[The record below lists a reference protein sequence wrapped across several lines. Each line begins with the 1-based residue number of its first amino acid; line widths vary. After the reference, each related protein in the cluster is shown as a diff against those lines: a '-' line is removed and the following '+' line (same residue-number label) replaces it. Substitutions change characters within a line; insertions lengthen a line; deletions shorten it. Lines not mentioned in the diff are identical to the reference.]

1 MHAIESFITAPNN
14 LDKINKDPQ
23 GNVFVN
29 ASVHFFYNQRELESY
44 TQVHIV
50 RAGYNYGDMRLEENG
65 ELNDNYIH
73 LFFKERFQNYKFDPT
88 SSSLIVTGSSDKMN
102 GDYKVVIRVQ

>member
-29 ASVHFFYNQRELESY
+29 ASVHFFL
-44 TQVHIV
+44 
-50 RAGYNYGDMRLEENG
+50 
-65 ELNDNYIH
+65 
-73 LFFKERFQNYKFDPT
+73 
-88 SSSLIVTGSSDKMN
+88 
-102 GDYKVVIRVQ
+102 